1 MSVNDAY
8 IAATAVTVGAVL
20 RTRNI
25 KGFQALQD

>member
-20 RTRNI
+20 CTWSTKR
-25 KGFQALQD
+25 FEQ